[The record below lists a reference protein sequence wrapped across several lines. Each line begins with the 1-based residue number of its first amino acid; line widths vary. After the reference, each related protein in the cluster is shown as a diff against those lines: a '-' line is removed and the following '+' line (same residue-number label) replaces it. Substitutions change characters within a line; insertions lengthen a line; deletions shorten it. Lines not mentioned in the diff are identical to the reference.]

1 MSVGIIG
8 AGRAGASLAAALQ
21 EAHYEV
27 FVHSR
32 ERKTLPVSFEITFG
46 NSIPW
51 LGKADVVVLAVPDA
65 KIPDLAERIAATA
78 QLNERHVV
86 LHLSGALDEDAL
98 RALAPSGA
106 ALGSFHP
113 FQTLTD
119 AAWGPERLRGAL
131 AAVQGM
137 PKAITVAT
145 QIAESLGMHPIQI
158 ADDQK
163 ALYHAAAVFS
173 ANYPIVIA
181 HLAERLLQDAGVEW
195 PDARRAVVRIMQG
208 TVANLTEQGSVAG
221 LTGPVSRGD
230 AETVAKHLD
239 ALPDDIVEV
248 YRHLAKAA
256 IDVAGLDGAAREDME
271 RTLQS

>member
-21 EAHYEV
+21 EANYEI

-32 ERKTLPVSFEITFG
+32 ERKTLPVSFEITSG

-106 ALGSFHP
+106 ALGSFS
-113 FQTLTD
+113 
-119 AAWGPERLRGAL
+119 GPLM
-131 AAVQGM
+131 M
-137 PKAITVAT
+137 P
-145 QIAESLGMHPIQI
+145 LGSTNAPQ
-158 ADDQK
+158 Q
-163 ALYHAAAVFS
+163 V
-173 ANYPIVIA
+173 
-181 HLAERLLQDAGVEW
+181 G
-195 PDARRAVVRIMQG
+195 ARRAACSAQRRIWIPSDRL
-208 TVANLTEQGSVAG
+208 NLATSAR
-221 LTGPVSRGD
+221 PV
-230 AETVAKHLD
+230 L
-239 ALPDDIVEV
+239 
-248 YRHLAKAA
+248 Y
-256 IDVAGLDGAAREDME
+256 
-271 RTLQS
+271 